1 MRFFH
6 KTVLLVFP
14 IFLLFLWLGCGDT
27 YRPVANPI
35 IGPGGQP
42 QLVNYAFIA
51 SAGSSG
57 NGAATQ
63 VDVSGNTSLSVTY
76 AGSGSSYEVF
86 LPPSNNALFVANS
99 LADTVTEIDIIGGTT
114 PTTIGLLAGSHPIG
128 MASTA
133 AGTIYVANSGAN
145 ATCPNSG
152 SLSLIDTSNLVASTT
167 VCVGLN
173 PVAITE
179 APNGGNVYVVNAG
192 DNSVSAYTPS
202 AKSVTPITTGI
213 GLNPRFAVPSL
224 DGTYIYVVTAG
235 DGTNPGALDLI
246 ATASNTVVASVPLGV
261 SPTYALLDPN
271 RNRLYVTNKGS
282 NSVMAF
288 DASNVNLTNTPVI
301 PLLGTANVGSAPVSV
316 AALPNGTKF
325 YTANSGSND
334 VTVVSANSFQALSTV
349 PVGQDPVFVASE
361 PSSTKI
367 YVTNYNSFTTS
378 IIQTINDTVAQ
389 TLAAPQQDPNCVATT
404 STTCPLQQPFMV
416 LTK

>member
-1 MRFFH
+1 MRLFRRTGFL
-6 KTVLLVFP
+6 VLPVF
-14 IFLLFLWLGCGDT
+14 ILLLELGCGQT

-42 QLVNYAFIA
+42 QNTNYAFI
-51 SAGSSG
+51 GSSNPNG
-57 NGAATQ
+57 NGAISQ
-63 VDVSGNTSLSVTY
+63 IDVSGNTNLAITY
-76 AGSGSSYEVF
+76 AGNGSSYEAF
-86 LPPSNNALFVANS
+86 LPPNNTSIFVTNS
-99 LADTVTEIDIIGGTT
+99 LADTVTEIDIVSGTSPVT
-114 PTTIGLLAGSHPIG
+114 VGMLQGSHPIG
-128 MASTA
+128 IASSQV
-133 AGTIYVANSGAN
+133 GSMYVANSGVN
-145 ATCPNSG
+145 STCPNSG
-152 SLSLIDTSNLVASTT
+152 SLSILNTTNLVISST

-179 APNGGNVYVVNAG
+179 GPNGGTVYVVNAG
-192 DNSVSAYTPS
+192 DNSVSAYNPNTQ
-202 AKSVTPITTGI
+202 SVTPITTGI
-213 GLNPRFAVPSL
+213 GANPIFAIPSL
-224 DGTYIYVVTAG
+224 DGTYIYLVTQG

-246 ATASNTVVASVPLGV
+246 STSSNTVVASVALGV
-261 SPTYALLDPN
+261 SPAFAVLDPN

-288 DASNVNLTNTPVI
+288 DASNVNLANSPAL

-349 PVGQDPVFVASE
+349 PVGQNPTFVASE
-361 PSSTKI
+361 PSSSKI

-378 IIQTINDTVAQ
+378 IIQTSNDTVAQ
-389 TLAAPQQDPNCVATT
+389 TINAPQQDPACVNTT
-404 STTCPLQQPFMV
+404 TASCALQQPFMV